1 MMLIKKPSIVY
12 TIDEN
17 FIPHFT
23 ASLTS
28 LLENNIGVF
37 ENYFVATEN
46 IDSKDL
52 SRAVKFF
59 KEKYN
64 IKLDILNTNDLE
76 LETSSLSTKLP
87 SSPAT
92 YYRLFLGKVLPSE
105 VEKVLYLDAD
115 TIILEDLTKLV
126 SKNFN
131 ENCILAVAE
140 SRFVL
145 NSAPQSL
152 VSEKLIGN
160 EYFNAGVMY
169 IDVANWKSE
178 SISDELIKTGMLH
191 KKHIRYW
198 DQDILNIYF
207 KNRIG
212 EIESGYNVF
221 RSQRRLNPSPK
232 IVHFAGPVK
241 PWHLFNSHPYRKEY
255 RYFRDLTP
263 FRFKYVGGADP
274 KAILIQF
281 LGQFGIG
288 RGVLRV
294 KRYFTHEKQS

>member
-1 MMLIKKPSIVY
+1 MLIKKPSIVY
-12 TIDEN
+12 AIDEN
-17 FIPHFT
+17 FVPHFT

-64 IKLDILNTNDLE
+64 IKLDILNTNNLG
-76 LETSSLSTKLP
+76 LKTSSLSTKLP
-87 SSPAT
+87 VSPAT
-92 YYRLFLGKVLPSE
+92 YYRLFLGEILPSE

-126 SKNFN
+126 NKNFN
-131 ENCILAVAE
+131 KNCILAVAE

-152 VSEKLIGN
+152 VSENLIGN

-169 IDVANWKSE
+169 IDIANWKTE
-178 SISDELIKTGMLH
+178 SISNELINTGMLH
-191 KKHIRYW
+191 KNHIRYW

-212 EIESGYNVF
+212 EIDSGYNVF
-221 RSQRRLNPSPK
+221 RSQRRLNPPPK

-263 FRFKYVGGADP
+263 FSFKYVGGAAP

-281 LGQFGIG
+281 LGQFGVG
-288 RGVLRV
+288 RGALRV
-294 KRYFTHEKQS
+294 KRYFNHEKQS